1 MVSRRFAANASYLRR
16 PHPRSA
22 AEPTQRTQWTSLG
35 AARKGMYNPE
45 MIKLAQEQM
54 SKMSPE
60 QIAKMQEMA
69 KSMDPEMMRKAQA
82 SMANMDPA
90 VMKRAMNSENMEA
103 QMKRMES
110 MTPEELKRQTEMAAR
125 MGGAGAPAPAPAPAT
140 LKPSTDPA
148 VIKAV
153 KLKDAGNEL
162 LKTLDFNAAAKSY
175 ADAIAALDDATD
187 SVGKQPVWTACQLN
201 LAHAHLQSENWARA
215 VAACDRV
222 CDSRSA
228 MASSATRLK
237 AHYRRGRARK
247 ELGQLAEAASDLKI
261 AKGLAGSKERQAIV
275 ELLTAVQ
282 KDLGEDEAEIPMGK
296 GGARIEEI
304 SDDDDDDKYS
314 SQTNKSN
321 ASMPPPGDMAQMA
334 EQMQNMDPN
343 MMKAQIEMMDSMD
356 DEALEKMAEMSATMR
371 PGMPKMDAK
380 MLRAQVQM
388 MKSMDPE
395 AMKKMTE
402 MAKSMGGMPGG
413 VGGDGKQPSAADAA
427 KMMENMTPEQMK
439 SMAESLK
446 SMDPK
451 AMKEMAKAA
460 GMDIPDINP
469 EMMAQAAE
477 QMGKLTPEQMQKMM
491 KMASGAQKCM
501 SVCAKP
507 IALVRW
513 VVSWIPAQFR
523 RSVFMGL
530 AAVLVYWLFMG
541 GSAGPATASS
551 LSRSDVGDVEGG
563 ACDPNPCR
571 NDGRCVEGGTG
582 DDDSFT
588 CECVAGF
595 AGDLCQDYDDDEFF

>member
-1 MVSRRFAANASYLRR
+1 
-16 PHPRSA
+16 
-22 AEPTQRTQWTSLG
+22 
-35 AARKGMYNPE
+35 MYNPE

-69 KSMDPEMMRKAQA
+69 KSMDPEMMRKAQS
-82 SMANMDPA
+82 SMANMDPS
-90 VMKRAMNSENMEA
+90 VMKRAMSSESMES

-125 MGGAGAPAPAPAPAT
+125 MGGAGVPAPAPAPAK

-162 LKTLDFNAAAKSY
+162 LKTSDFNAAAKSY
-175 ADAIAALDDATD
+175 TDAIAALDDATD

-247 ELGQLAEAASDLKI
+247 ELGQLAEAAADLKI
-261 AKGLAGSKERQAIV
+261 AKGLAGNKERAAIA
-275 ELLTAVQ
+275 ELLTAVR
-282 KDLGEDEAEIPMGK
+282 KDLGEDEAEIPMGN

-304 SDDDDDDKYS
+304 SDDDDADGT
-314 SQTNKSN
+314 QTNKTS
-321 ASMPPPGDMAQMA
+321 ATMPPPGDMAQMA

-343 MMKAQIEMMDSMD
+343 TMKAQIEMMDSMD

-402 MAKSMGGMPGG
+402 MAKTMGGMPGG
-413 VGGDGKQPSAADAA
+413 LGGGAAQPSTADAA

-439 SMAESLK
+439 SMAESMK

-451 AMKEMAKAA
+451 ALKEMAKSA
-460 GMDIPDINP
+460 GMDMPDINP

-477 QMGKLTPEQMQKMM
+477 QMGNLTPEQMQKMM

-541 GSAGPATASS
+541 GSGAGPPATSS
-551 LSRSDVGDVEGG
+551 SPSDVVDLEGG
-563 ACDPNPCR
+563 ACDPNPCL
-571 NDGRCVEGGTG
+571 NGGHCEEGGV
-582 DDDSFT
+582 DDVDSFT
-588 CECVAGF
+588 CKCV
-595 AGDLCQDYDDDEFF
+595 GDFVGDRCERDSFFDDE